1 MNNKE
6 KTKEL
11 FREKIFAIHEAYE
24 TENWVNLSNIE
35 HSIRWNLMKISYKG
49 HKRYLKDFTIEYAG
63 HTYKIEY
70 TWEFEY
76 IKKYRRKKQTNT
88 TNWRPI
94 SRWVEDKDKDPIKS
108 KVSIISQ
115 ISIKR
120 IR

>member
-24 TENWVNLSNIE
+24 TENWENLKAIE
-35 HSIRWNLMKISYKG
+35 YSIRWNLNKIQYKG
-49 HKRYLKDFTIEYAG
+49 HKRYLQDFMYEYAG
-63 HTYKIEY
+63 HTYTIKY

-76 IKKYRRKKQTNT
+76 IKKYRRKKQTSSNFGRT
-88 TNWRPI
+88 I
-94 SRWVEDKDKDPIKS
+94 SRWVDDKGKDPIKS
-108 KVSIISQ
+108 KISRISQ